1 MLPREYE
8 ILEVF
13 SRESSI
19 PADAIHK
26 VFDRRFDLFIIRSM
40 VDSGLLSLKSVSGPA
55 SPLVYTL
62 TASGFRVLWERRLAD
77 ANAARQQAQQVAADE
92 AEKQRVARD
101 RKMDVRRD
109 YILFVAGLLLGW
121 LLGVITPQEVFKWFV
136 SLFH

>member
-1 MLPREYE
+1 MLLREYE
-8 ILEVF
+8 ILETF

-19 PADAIHK
+19 PADVVHK
-26 VFDRRFDLFIIRSM
+26 VFDQQFDLSIIRSM
-40 VDSGLLSLKSVSGPA
+40 VDSGLLSLNPVSGPA

-77 ANAARQQAQQVAADE
+77 ADAARQQAQKIAADQ
-92 AEKQRVARD
+92 AEQQRVARD
-101 RKMDVRRD
+101 RKVDVRRD

-121 LLGVITPQEVFKWFV
+121 LLGVITPQEAFEWFV